1 MKQTY
6 AVTLMIFVLV
16 YISIAYPLSIIYMF
30 SMLTAYSFID
40 YNNKKNN

>member
-6 AVTLMIFVLV
+6 AVALIIFVLV
-16 YISIAYPLSIIYMF
+16 YISITYPLSIIYMF
-30 SMLTAYSFID
+30 SMLAAYSFID